1 GFNLNVVAENDGSWI
16 PVSDAPIDLLA
27 AMEDETQS
35 QQLMMQAM
43 GAAMGALSQMAAANQ
58 TVAALM
64 SSMMAG

>member
-1 GFNLNVVAENDGSWI
+1 
-16 PVSDAPIDLLA
+16 
-27 AMEDETQS
+27 MEDETQS